1 MSRSFKKTPY
11 CGDKKGKAKKHMA
24 NDKVRSFFRKNSDI
38 TISRS
43 DYRKIQNPWD
53 ICDFYS
59 ITTFEE
65 YWQCELN
72 WYEEHKDRYNLPK
85 PNKKEVYIEWYK
97 AYKMK

>member
-11 CGDKKGKAKKHMA
+11 SGDAKGKDKKRLA
-24 NDKVRSFFRKNSDI
+24 NDKVKSFFKRNKDI
-38 TISRS
+38 QISHG

-59 ITTFEE
+59 IETFEE
-65 YWQCELN
+65 YKKFTLELCDKFN
-72 WYEEHKDRYNLPK
+72 EPYPSE
-85 PNKKEVYIEWYK
+85 KEMYRDWYK